1 MRQPVRTIVKI
12 LIASLIVGLILK
24 GFKIEPLSLLH
35 GLGGFVQR
43 VIDVFAGIL
52 EWSLAPI
59 LVGAV
64 VVVPIWVI
72 WFLWKK
78 TFDKSGTR

>member
-24 GFKIEPLSLLH
+24 GFDIEPMSLLR
-35 GLGGFVQR
+35 GLGGFAQR
-43 VIDVFAGIL
+43 VIDVFSGIL

-72 WFLWKK
+72 WFVWKK

>member
-1 MRQPVRTIVKI
+1 
-12 LIASLIVGLILK
+12 
-24 GFKIEPLSLLH
+24 
-35 GLGGFVQR
+35 

>member
-24 GFKIEPLSLLH
+24 GFSIEPMSLLR
-35 GLGGFVQR
+35 GLGGFAQR
-43 VIDVFAGIL
+43 VIDVFSGIL

-72 WFLWKK
+72 WFVWKK